1 MNKFDKKLSEKI
13 LPKFNNAK
21 DWSDLMTIMKHL
33 KENLKKYNSFNMAKM
48 SEKVLLS
55 KRLAQSLNPIL
66 PDGLHEITLE
76 VYDILYDNIRSN
88 NGNSL
93 GADLGLYS
101 SGLFPFFQFARM
113 GNKVLYLN
121 NIIKKHYLEISDQ
134 ELVLCLSGFLVSILP
149 GLEEQNDNL
158 LKSLKEIFI
167 KARQKVGD
175 SCFYGMLWTVILRT
189 QRMRLAG
196 MKYISESIGPYKILE
211 ENNFETKEEYVINFY
226 PNLGVLVVNALTAVI
241 EDESVQVQR
250 LALDFIITRLPIN
263 NKIFSEKEKVFLIIS
278 GLNLLIKN
286 DYSTTRRLFSWL
298 MGNQEEELEMGEP
311 MIQYMIQLVIT
322 SIKKI
327 FDSRNSNFTKEK
339 LSNGIKI
346 IDQLFKQQV
355 KLVDYVLESVSIDL
369 INCVEDY
376 WSNSNGSYNSNDEI
390 IIKVKKFFDYD
401 SAYLDCL
408 WGSLN
413 NLLRNAVNSSINEIN
428 RAIKLLKFCLIHI
441 RLETNDK
448 INKFY
453 IPIVSSLMKAMLNYK
468 IENKEVFCEIKQLL
482 VLALK
487 FTQEMQEINT
497 MRITDEKTV
506 KSSKNNTNG
515 DNVFA
520 DQQKKVSKNTI
531 KNILMQSEQNFS
543 LLDSFKENIHLYQ
556 NFYINICK
564 ILLESL
570 NNLNQREQK
579 DQRGKNQNL
588 NYNQEGGSLA
598 LHSSNSSTICMPLNK
613 DDLKFFK
620 KATELILATQEYSN
634 IDTLPEWVTYLVKI
648 VFCQDI
654 AFSLEGIYYLLD
666 LLMMNSE
673 NEVFKN
679 IKIHLISEDIDE
691 ESFTQTFSKKPFFQ
705 TGVQRNCC
713 ELSMAK
719 LWLLLEEQ
727 SYQKNVIDLLI
738 KFYRAEP
745 HVFSNT
751 ISNTFA
757 INDLEQNVNAIRKFS
772 QFWKLT
778 SEYYPELIF
787 FEKGECIFKMLDFLD
802 HDHPLLR
809 HLSKS
814 WLSQSVGQFNKILDP
829 LLKVLLDKETTWY
842 ISLKKQLYFAKE
854 YDNRRIIEAFRKL
867 KNIIINMTDLAIN
880 YFVNT
885 SVSPILLEMDETGR
899 ELSSV
904 TRSIPMEHYLE
915 LMVSISLRF
924 IQGKFIESVSQS
936 FYRENFSVNAASC
949 EFLEFLLSFIE
960 PKSKVMNIAEMIA
973 EPVLMI
979 LHESIMS
986 NDEVMQVQLLN
997 LLKVL
1002 LFNTQMVHKE
1012 FMQQAINI
1020 FNSQLLHDC
1029 ITLGIQINYIFVRSH
1044 FISFVEYCLPI
1055 FRDILDQESNLR
1067 IAHRL
1072 IITTSDFLYRR
1083 VKYYVGNNAIGP
1095 INQESVHEKTNDI
1108 RKLSHMF
1115 SMMVTDMGNNEIS
1128 NSNGPSLSSL
1138 SSKFFIIKNY
1148 LEEYKEFKSFD
1159 ENDVNVIIK
1168 GLKQIL
1174 FHFFSIDNP
1183 VLSAEKIQWNEFK
1196 KIVNSNKPRDS
1207 FKDYLGG
1214 LFSSK
1219 TFEENNNKKTT
1230 SEISQAIFAIFE
1242 EVLASLMT
1250 CWVNE
1255 SDTYMSKD
1263 LCLNENGILAY
1274 NVDEIK
1280 FQNLV
1285 NEEMGVNT
1293 GIGGGQLHP
1302 SMMIKNSTSQNLKNS
1317 HKNSKVLKNQ
1327 IVNIN
1332 LNLFLANPI
1341 EYMNKFLSLWMNEKN
1356 RYIQKDKQY
1365 KLSMVELL
1373 VSMNIPMEIL
1383 ISTIIKNLN
1392 ANRIKEYKKSKVK
1405 IKDNFPYYLNKE
1417 QLTYEAKICHFLYS
1431 YIIFNTNL
1439 RVDKTCIDIWNEMLN
1454 FFNIFCES
1462 KAPSTLYWIF
1472 EILNI
1477 MLHKLPIRDTST
1489 DKTIRQRLTLTAT
1502 NLCNKIMDLSVNNKI
1517 DVIFEEACS
1526 LVLPMNP
1533 SIYEKVSLEIYDK
1546 EIYKINSLLHERLN
1560 YNQIEKKNSQ
1570 KMFTTSFKNND
1581 EKLILSKPGIGNSNS
1596 PDYFENS
1603 SDESIRTFYHL
1614 LFDYVSNGTIL
1625 KNEELL
1631 LAYRN
1636 IGFITLKS
1644 LFYTTMKNIFL
1655 PDKNEKMVLH
1665 VQSIVKNLI
1674 FIMNERIGVNK
1685 IYVDLATEFFHS
1697 LMLSASALTSNSC
1710 KQMIMD
1716 FFLEPVRKNEI

>member
-33 KENLKKYNSFNMAKM
+33 KENLKKYNTFNMAKM

-55 KRLAQSLNPIL
+55 KRLSQSLNPIL

-76 VYDILYDNIRSN
+76 VYDMLYENIRSN

-93 GADLGLYS
+93 GPDLGLYS

-149 GLEEQNDNL
+149 GLEEQNETL
-158 LKSLKEIFI
+158 LKSIKEIFV
-167 KARQKVGD
+167 KARQKVGE
-175 SCFYGMLWTVILRT
+175 SCFYGVLWTVILRT

-196 MKYISESIGPYKILE
+196 MKYISESLAPYKTLE
-211 ENNFETKEEYVINFY
+211 ENNFETKDEYVINFY
-226 PNLGVLVVNALTAVI
+226 PNLPVLVINALTAVI

-250 LALDFIITRLPIN
+250 LALDFIITRLPIT
-263 NKIFSEKEKVFLIIS
+263 NKILSENEKVFLVIS

-311 MIQYMIQLVIT
+311 MIQYMIQLVIS

-327 FDSRNSNFTKEK
+327 FDSRNYTKEK

-355 KLVDYVLESVSIDL
+355 KLVDYVLENVSIDL

-376 WSNSNGSYNSNDEI
+376 WNNYTGGVGHNNDEI

-413 NLLRNAVNSSINEIN
+413 KLLRNAVNNSDNSINEIN
-428 RAIKLLKFCLIHI
+428 RAIKLLKFCLIHL
-441 RLETNDK
+441 RLETIDK

-468 IENKEVFCEIKQLL
+468 VENKEVFGEIKQLL

-497 MRITDEKTV
+497 NRPVEDNRK
-506 KSSKNNTNG
+506 KNNSSNDNNFTNF
-515 DNVFA
+515 N
-520 DQQKKVSKNTI
+520 QTRKMSKNTI

-564 ILLESL
+564 ILLESIPK
-570 NNLNQREQK
+570 EK
-579 DQRGKNQNL
+579 EKNQIN
-588 NYNQEGGSLA
+588 NQDGGYFA
-598 LHSSNSSTICMPLNK
+598 PMPLNK

-634 IDTLPEWVTYLVKI
+634 IDTLPEWIIYLVKI

-666 LLMMNSE
+666 LLMVNSE
-673 NEVFKN
+673 NEVFTN
-679 IKIHLISEDIDE
+679 IKYYLRSEEIDE
-691 ESFTQTFSKKPFFQ
+691 ESFTQTFSKRPFFQ

-787 FEKGECIFKMLDFLD
+787 FENGECIFKMLDFLD

-814 WLSQSVGQFNKILDP
+814 WLSQSVGHFNKILDP

-885 SVSPILLEMDETGR
+885 SISPFLLEMDETGR

-904 TRSIPMEHYLE
+904 SRSIPMEHYLE

-1012 FMQQAINI
+1012 FIQQAVNI

-1083 VKYYVGNNAIGP
+1083 VKYYVGNNTLGTLNYSKNSNSNNLQLSPEHNKI
-1095 INQESVHEKTNDI
+1095 NDI

-1115 SMMVTDMGNNEIS
+1115 SLMVTDNNEIS
-1128 NSNGPSLSSL
+1128 NGPS
-1138 SSKFFIIKNY
+1138 SSKFFLIKNY
-1148 LEEYKEFKSFD
+1148 LEEYKDFKSFD
-1159 ENDVNVIIK
+1159 ENDVHVIIK

-1174 FHFFSIDNP
+1174 FHFFSIENP
-1183 VLSAEKIQWNEFK
+1183 ISSADKIQWNDFK
-1196 KIVNSNKPRDS
+1196 KLIYSNKPRDS

-1219 TFEENNNKKTT
+1219 TFEENVNKKTT

-1242 EVLASLMT
+1242 EVLASLLT

-1255 SDTYMSKD
+1255 SDTYMTKD

-1285 NEEMGVNT
+1285 NEEMNT

-1302 SMMIKNSTSQNLKNS
+1302 SMQIKNANGPHFKNNL
-1317 HKNSKVLKNQ
+1317 KNSKVLKNQ

-1365 KLSMVELL
+1365 KLSMIELL

-1383 ISTIIKNLN
+1383 ISTIIKNIN

-1405 IKDNFPYYLNKE
+1405 IKDFFPYYLNKE
-1417 QLTYEAKICHFLYS
+1417 QLTYEAKICHLVYS

-1462 KAPSTLYWIF
+1462 KAPSTLFWIF

-1477 MLHKLPIRDTST
+1477 MLHKLPIRETSS
-1489 DKTIRQRLTLTAT
+1489 DKSIRQRLTIIAT
-1502 NLCNKIMDLSVNNKI
+1502 NLFNKTMDLSVNNKI
-1517 DVIFEEACS
+1517 DVIFEEAS
-1526 LVLPMNP
+1526 PLILPMNP

-1560 YNQIEKKNSQ
+1560 YNQLEKKNSQ
-1570 KMFTTSFKNND
+1570 KMVSSFKPNESNGTLL
-1581 EKLILSKPGIGNSNS
+1581 KNSSQGPNNS
-1596 PDYFENS
+1596 PEYFENS
-1603 SDESIRTFYHL
+1603 SDESIRTFYHI

-1716 FFLEPVRKNEI
+1716 FFLEPVRKLIFY